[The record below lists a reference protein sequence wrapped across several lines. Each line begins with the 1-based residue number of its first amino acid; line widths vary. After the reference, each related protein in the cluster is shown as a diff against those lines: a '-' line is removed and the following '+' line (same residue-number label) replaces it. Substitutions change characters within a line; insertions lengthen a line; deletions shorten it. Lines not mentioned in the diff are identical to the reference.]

1 MIRLKTFIL
10 PDLLANGKVDDAAV
24 RGVADAMVS
33 SGMSKVG
40 YLYVNIDDTW
50 EGSRDREWARP
61 FEHLAATLSQK
72 TSARVKLA
80 YLELMQPSLEH
91 AIAELVGAGVDSI
104 RVVPVFLG
112 QGGHLKEDLPR
123 LAASAAHKFPQMKIE
138 LAPAI
143 GEQASVIEAIAAAI
157 ARGA

>member
-1 MIRLKTFIL
+1 MKSALVLF
-10 PDLLANGKVDDAAV
+10 AH
-24 RGVADAMVS
+24 
-33 SGMSKVG
+33 
-40 YLYVNIDDTW
+40 
-50 EGSRDREWARP
+50 GSRDRDWARP
-61 FEHLAATLSQK
+61 FQQLAAALAQKLDGPIELAFLEFMEPTLEQ
-72 TSARVKLA
+72 
-80 YLELMQPSLEH
+80 
-91 AIAELVGAGVDSI
+91 AIAALAGKGVKAV

-123 LAASAAHKFPQMKIE
+123 LAASAASKFPQLKIE

>member
-1 MIRLKTFIL
+1 
-10 PDLLANGKVDDAAV
+10 
-24 RGVADAMVS
+24 
-33 SGMSKVG
+33 MSAGIV
-40 YLYVNIDDTW
+40 LFAH
-50 EGSRDREWARP
+50 GSRDPQWARP

-112 QGGHLKEDLPR
+112 QGAHVKDDLPKLIAGAR
-123 LAASAAHKFPQMKIE
+123 SKHAGTTISLDS
-138 LAPAI
+138 AI
-143 GEQASVIEAIAAAI
+143 GEQASVIDAIAAVI
-157 ARGA
+157 AGNKP